1 MNLQHYFRPYA
12 KMSLK
17 WIKGL
22 NVRPEIIKHLG
33 KNIVGKPLDI
43 DLNNG
48 FLKFWHQKKE

>member
-1 MNLQHYFRPYA
+1 MVTCKRMNLQHYFRPYA

-22 NVRPEIIKHLG
+22 NVRPEIIKHPG

-48 FLKFWHQKKE
+48 FLKF